1 MTPSRLA
8 LLLTGG
14 LVAAT
19 VAAPLAQTSPRPAAP
34 ALLAKAAAYMVR
46 FNDTFTSV
54 VAEERYVQQ
63 ASGRSALSGSGRGS
77 SASVVGG
84 QRREL
89 VSDFLLVRLPEIGRW
104 VPLRDVFEVDGKP
117 VRGREERLLKLLT
130 SPTNSSLVLAQ
141 AIVQESARFNI
152 GEVERTINMPL
163 LALGFLEPRQQ
174 SRFEFTVEK
183 EDGAVRPGAWMV
195 AYREKEKPTVVT
207 TPDGRSLFASG
218 TVWIMPSGEVVRTE
232 IGFLDA
238 SLNARIITTFSLDER
253 FGVEVPR
260 QMDELYTLRRSEVR
274 GRATYGRFRKFGVS
288 SSEVIPLPEVPDVLE
303 VPGAPE
309 VTPEVKAQE
318 EK

>member
-1 MTPSRLA
+1 MTRTRVALVLA
-8 LLLTGG
+8 AGIA
-14 LVAAT
+14 AAT
-19 VAAPLAQTSPRPAAP
+19 VAAPFAQTSPRPAAP
-34 ALLAKAAAYMVR
+34 ALLAQAAAYMVR

-63 ASGRSALSGSGRGS
+63 ASGKSALSGSGRGAI
-77 SASVVGG
+77 ASVVGA

-89 VSDFLLVRLPEIGRW
+89 VSDFLLVKLPEIDRW

-117 VRGREERLLKLLT
+117 VREREERLLKLLT
-130 SPTNSSLVLAQ
+130 SPTDSSLVLAQ

-163 LALGFLEPRQQ
+163 LALGFLDERQQ
-174 SRFEFTVEK
+174 PRFEFKVER
-183 EDGAVRPGAWMV
+183 EDGAVRAGAWMV
-195 AYREKEKPTVVT
+195 TYREKEKPTVVT

-218 TVWIMPSGEVVRTE
+218 TVWLMPSGEVVRTE
-232 IGFLDA
+232 IAFLDA
-238 SLNARIITTFSLDER
+238 GLNARITTTFSLDER

-260 QMDELYTLRRSEVR
+260 QMDELYTMRRSEVR
-274 GRATYGRFRKFGVS
+274 GHATYGRFRKFGVS

-309 VTPEVKAQE
+309 VK
-318 EK
+318 